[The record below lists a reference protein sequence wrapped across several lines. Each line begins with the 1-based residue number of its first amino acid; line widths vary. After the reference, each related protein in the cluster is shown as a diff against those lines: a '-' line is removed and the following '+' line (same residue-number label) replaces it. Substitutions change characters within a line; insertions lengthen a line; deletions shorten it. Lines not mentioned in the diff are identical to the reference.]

1 MIQSKSKSFLS
12 LLQAIFSIIS
22 SRNKYKYVLL
32 IIFVLLTS
40 LIELFSIGAIVPF
53 LMALG
58 DAPKL
63 YENPQFINYWP
74 IFGIYDPSELPL
86 KLAIGFGILALLSG
100 MMRIT
105 MTYISAQINR
115 SIILEF
121 GRNIY
126 QSVIYK
132 KFEDHSKENSSEIVA
147 ILTSKISV
155 LSMALNGITGMLSS
169 LIIMFFVVAFLF
181 GIEPEIVTSILATF
195 GVFYFIIIRFFNAQL
210 RENAEISAYQTS
222 NLIQILKETLDGIRE
237 IILNNS
243 QQIFIS
249 EYTQNDSLL
258 RSAQARSLVIGIFP
272 RFLIESL
279 GIFGIAMFALYLIN
293 QGDGTLG
300 AAIPTLAVIA
310 MAVQRLLP
318 LGQQVY
324 NGWAIINS
332 SSNSIWDTLDVI
344 SVTSNSDQHHFRE
357 IQKLKFKEKITFQ
370 NLAFTYEGSEDF
382 MKDIDLVIPKG
393 SKVGIY
399 GSTGSGK
406 STFMDLLMGFIN
418 PTNGSILI
426 DDVLLSDSNIREWQQ
441 NISHV
446 PQKIYIKDSDIA
458 SNIALSKPIE
468 TADEEILRSAAS
480 KAQILDF
487 ISSLTD
493 GFNSRVGEN
502 GALLSGGQIQRIG
515 IARALYKNSQVIVF
529 DEPTSALDKETEIK
543 ILDTI
548 YSLSNEYT
556 IFIISHNQEALESC
570 DILIKFN
577 DGKLEVQ

>member
-1 MIQSKSKSFLS
+1 MIINRSFLS
-12 LLQAIFSIIS
+12 LLSAIFKIIS
-22 SRNKYKYVLL
+22 KRNKFKYALL

-40 LIELFSIGAIVPF
+40 LIELLSIGAIVPF

-63 YENPQFINYWP
+63 YENPSLLNYWP
-74 IFGIYDPSELPL
+74 LLGINSASELPL
-86 KLAIGFGILALLSG
+86 KLALGFGVLALFSG
-100 MMRIT
+100 FMRIA

-132 KFEDHSKENSSEIVA
+132 KFEDHSKENSSEIVG
-147 ILTSKISV
+147 ILTSKISI
-155 LSMALNGITGMLSS
+155 LNMALNGISSMFSS
-169 LIIMFFVVAFLF
+169 LIIMLFVVAFLF
-181 GIEPEIVTSILATF
+181 RIEPEIVLSIMATF
-195 GVFYFIIIRFFNAQL
+195 GIFYFLIIRFFNSQL
-210 RENAEISAYQTS
+210 RQNAQISAYQTS

-243 QQIFIS
+243 QQSFIN
-249 EYTQNDSLL
+249 EYTQNDNLL
-258 RSAQARSLVIGIFP
+258 RSAQARSTVIGIFP
-272 RFLIESL
+272 RFLIESI

-324 NGWAIINS
+324 NGWALING

-344 SVTSNSDQHHFRE
+344 SVTENSDQSYFRN
-357 IQKLKFKEKITFQ
+357 IQALNFDRNISFKNVSFSYKNDQ
-370 NLAFTYEGSEDF
+370 DF
-382 MKDIDLVIPKG
+382 MKNINLTIPKG
-393 SKVGIY
+393 SKIGIF

-406 STFMDLLMGFIN
+406 STIMDLLMGFIS
-418 PTNGSILI
+418 PTDGCIYI
-426 DDVLLSDSNIREWQQ
+426 DDVILSDSNIREWQQ

-446 PQKIYIKDSDIA
+446 PQKIYIQDSDIA
-458 SNIALSKPIE
+458 SNIALSSP
-468 TADEEILRSAAS
+468 DELPDSNLLNSAAS
-480 KAQILDF
+480 KAQILNF
-487 ISSLTD
+487 VNALSD
-493 GFNSRVGEN
+493 GFNSKVGEN

-515 IARALYKNSQVIVF
+515 IARALYKNSKVIIF

-548 YSLSNEYT
+548 YSLPKDYT
-556 IFIISHNQEALESC
+556 IFIISHNQDAIKDC
-570 DILIKFN
+570 DILLKL
-577 DGKLEVQ
+577 DEGKLEIQS

>member
-1 MIQSKSKSFLS
+1 MNKNRSFLS
-12 LLQAIFSIIS
+12 LLSAIFKIVSR
-22 SRNKYKYVLL
+22 RNKFKYALL

-40 LIELFSIGAIVPF
+40 LIELLSIGAIVPF

-63 YENPQFINYWP
+63 YENPSLLNYWP
-74 IFGIYDPSELPL
+74 LLGINSASELPL
-86 KLAIGFGILALLSG
+86 KLAFGFGILALFSG
-100 MMRIT
+100 FMRIA

-132 KFEDHSKENSSEIVA
+132 KFEDHSKENSSEIVG
-147 ILTSKISV
+147 ILTSKISI
-155 LSMALNGITGMLSS
+155 LNMALNGISSMFSS
-169 LIIMFFVVAFLF
+169 LIIMLFVVAFLF
-181 GIEPEIVTSILATF
+181 RIEPEIVLSIMATF
-195 GVFYFIIIRFFNAQL
+195 GVFYFLIIRFFNSQL
-210 RENAEISAYQTS
+210 RQNAQISAYQTS

-243 QQIFIS
+243 QQSFIN
-249 EYTQNDSLL
+249 EYTQNDNLL
-258 RSAQARSLVIGIFP
+258 RSAQARSTVIGIFP
-272 RFLIESL
+272 RFLIESI

-324 NGWAIINS
+324 NGWALING

-344 SVTSNSDQHHFRE
+344 SVTENSDQSYFRN
-357 IQKLKFKEKITFQ
+357 IQALNFDRNISFKNVSFSYKNDQ
-370 NLAFTYEGSEDF
+370 DF
-382 MKDIDLVIPKG
+382 MKNINLTIPKG
-393 SKVGIY
+393 SKIGIF

-406 STFMDLLMGFIN
+406 STIMDLLMGFIS
-418 PTNGSILI
+418 PTDGSIYI
-426 DDVLLSDSNIREWQQ
+426 DDVILSDSNIREWQQ

-446 PQKIYIKDSDIA
+446 PQKIYIQDSNIA
-458 SNIALSKPIE
+458 SNIALSSPNE
-468 TADEEILRSAAS
+468 LPDSNLLNSAAS
-480 KAQILDF
+480 KAQILNF
-487 ISSLTD
+487 VNASPD
-493 GFNSRVGEN
+493 GFNSKVGEN

-515 IARALYKNSQVIVF
+515 IARALYKNSGVIIF
-529 DEPTSALDKETEIK
+529 DEPTSALDRETEIK

-548 YSLSNEYT
+548 YSLPKEYT
-556 IFIISHNQEALESC
+556 IFIISHNQDAIKDC
-570 DILIKFN
+570 DILLKL
-577 DGKLEVQ
+577 DEGKLEIQS

>member
-1 MIQSKSKSFLS
+1 MNKNRSFLS
-12 LLQAIFSIIS
+12 LLSAIFKIVSR
-22 SRNKYKYVLL
+22 RNKFKYALL

-40 LIELFSIGAIVPF
+40 LIELLSIGAIVPF

-63 YENPQFINYWP
+63 YENPSLLNYWP
-74 IFGIYDPSELPL
+74 LLGINSASELPL
-86 KLAIGFGILALLSG
+86 KLAFGFGILALFSG
-100 MMRIT
+100 FMRIA

-132 KFEDHSKENSSEIVA
+132 KFEDHSKENSSEIVG
-147 ILTSKISV
+147 ILTSKISI
-155 LSMALNGITGMLSS
+155 LNMALNGISSMFSS
-169 LIIMFFVVAFLF
+169 LIIMLFVVAFLF
-181 GIEPEIVTSILATF
+181 RIEPEIVLSIMATF
-195 GVFYFIIIRFFNAQL
+195 GVFYFLIIRFFNSQL
-210 RENAEISAYQTS
+210 RQNAQISAYQTS

-243 QQIFIS
+243 QQTFIN
-249 EYTQNDSLL
+249 EYTQNDNLL
-258 RSAQARSLVIGIFP
+258 RSAQARSTVIGIFP
-272 RFLIESL
+272 RFLIESI

-324 NGWAIINS
+324 NGWALING

-344 SVTSNSDQHHFRE
+344 SVTENSDQSYFRN
-357 IQKLKFKEKITFQ
+357 IQALNFDRNISFKNVSFSYKNDQ
-370 NLAFTYEGSEDF
+370 DF
-382 MKDIDLVIPKG
+382 MKNINLTIPKG
-393 SKVGIY
+393 SKIGIF

-406 STFMDLLMGFIN
+406 STIMDLLMGFIS
-418 PTNGSILI
+418 PTDGSIYI
-426 DDVLLSDSNIREWQQ
+426 DDVILSDSNIREWQQ

-446 PQKIYIKDSDIA
+446 PQKIYIQDSNIA
-458 SNIALSKPIE
+458 SNIALSSPNE
-468 TADEEILRSAAS
+468 LPDSNLLNSAAS
-480 KAQILDF
+480 KAQILNF
-487 ISSLTD
+487 VNASPD
-493 GFNSRVGEN
+493 GFNSKVGEN

-515 IARALYKNSQVIVF
+515 IARALYKNSGVIIF
-529 DEPTSALDKETEIK
+529 DEPTSALDRETEIK

-548 YSLSNEYT
+548 YSLPKEYT
-556 IFIISHNQEALESC
+556 IFIISHNQDAIKDC
-570 DILIKFN
+570 DILLKL
-577 DGKLEVQ
+577 DEGKLEIQS